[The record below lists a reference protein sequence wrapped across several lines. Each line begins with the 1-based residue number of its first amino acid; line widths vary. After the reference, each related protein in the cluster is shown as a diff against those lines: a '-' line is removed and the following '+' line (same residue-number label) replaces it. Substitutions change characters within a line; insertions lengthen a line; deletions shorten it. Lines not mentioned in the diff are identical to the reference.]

1 MKRKELLN
9 ILSLRLWLVSD
20 LAATV
25 VNGPPASGIQCPLHQ
40 NYELASNVEKM
51 DISNKLHIYL
61 MWEICKVLD
70 LHLDLKLEIKLNL
83 QVSSSWSLFVLFS
96 KLKIA

>member
-1 MKRKELLN
+1 
-9 ILSLRLWLVSD
+9 
-20 LAATV
+20 
-25 VNGPPASGIQCPLHQ
+25 
-40 NYELASNVEKM
+40 
-51 DISNKLHIYL
+51 